1 MAFASTTLAGRVFL
15 LVTSAIGVTLM
26 ISAMNPKVV
35 AGVLVVAIPLAALAS
50 RYITNLQVP
59 QSQPD
64 LEIAYLE
71 FVETMAN
78 VLDARDPYTA
88 GHSLRVAGYAHA
100 IACEMGM
107 SAHQAEEIRIAAQLH
122 DMGKIGLPDAVLQKP
137 GTLTPEEYGLIKLH
151 PQIGRRMLEK
161 VAGFSQLL
169 DIVELHHE
177 NYDGTG
183 YPYKLSGDR
192 IPLGVRIVHVADA
205 FDAMTTNRSYRSA
218 LPLYVA
224 IDELRTKAGTQLD
237 PDVVAAFLAV
247 LAGGKH
253 RDLLAGIDHGLLTVS
268 ETMVV
273 SETVH
278 R

>member
-1 MAFASTTLAGRVFL
+1 MAFAPTTLAGRVFL

-151 PQIGRRMLEK
+151 PQIGRKMLEK
-161 VAGFSQLL
+161 V
-169 DIVELHHE
+169 
-177 NYDGTG
+177 
-183 YPYKLSGDR
+183 
-192 IPLGVRIVHVADA
+192 
-205 FDAMTTNRSYRSA
+205 
-218 LPLYVA
+218 
-224 IDELRTKAGTQLD
+224 TK
-237 PDVVAAFLAV
+237 F
-247 LAGGKH
+247 
-253 RDLLAGIDHGLLTVS
+253 
-268 ETMVV
+268 
-273 SETVH
+273 
-278 R
+278 